1 MIELLDLGKPLSLY
15 IHVPFCHSKCG
26 YCAFYSIAND
36 EINKDIVDSYF
47 NIIIKKLEALN
58 DEYKRP
64 YYSIFIGGGNPGFL
78 GYERLFQIL
87 KLAQKNGNAEE
98 VTIEINPE
106 YINEKIRILFPYLN
120 RISVGIQSFDDMK
133 LKVLERNTNR
143 SANEKAMSVLS
154 KLKKEHDFAINA
166 DLICCVPS
174 ETVKTTINDIDILTS
189 YPIDHISLY
198 ALSFEEGTRLIEK
211 EKPLDEGLQLSILEN
226 AWNLLKE
233 KGFEHYEV
241 SNFAKN
247 GKYCLHNLVY
257 WNLGQYIGIGPSA
270 ESSLGYKQVYS
281 LREKETLSEYIKDQ
295 SFYIEKLNSLELEEE
310 YLITTLRT
318 CNGIDKKIYKN
329 RFNKDFDAAYSSVIK
344 DLDKEYYENDKEM
357 FSVTEKGFLM
367 LDSIIFSLFC
377 SIDVC

>member
-1 MIELLDLGKPLSLY
+1 MIELLDPEKPLSLY

-47 NIIIKKLEALN
+47 NIIMKKLEALN

-78 GYERLFQIL
+78 GSERLLQIL
-87 KLAQKNGNAEE
+87 KLAQVNGKAEE
-98 VTIEINPE
+98 ATIEINPE
-106 YINEKIRILFPYLN
+106 YVNENLSILFPYLN

-133 LKVLERNTNR
+133 LKVLDRNTNR
-143 SANEKAMSVLS
+143 FANEKALSVLS
-154 KLKKEHDFAINA
+154 QLKKSHEFAINA

-174 ETVKTTINDIDILTS
+174 ETIKTILKDINILTS
-189 YPIDHISLY
+189 YPVDHISLY
-198 ALSFEEGTRLIEK
+198 ALSFEEGTRLIER
-211 EKPLDEGLQLSILEN
+211 EKPLDEDLQLSIMES
-226 AWNLLKE
+226 AWKLLKE

-270 ESSLGYKQVYS
+270 ESSLGYRQVYS
-281 LREKETLSEYIKDQ
+281 LREKETLSEYLKDQ
-295 SFYIEKLNSLELEEE
+295 SFNIEKLNSLELEEE

-318 CNGIDKKIYKN
+318 RTGIDKKIYKN
-329 RFNKDFDAAYSSVIK
+329 RFNKDFDITYSSVIK
-344 DLDKEYYENDKEM
+344 DLDKECYENDEEK

-367 LDSIIFSLFC
+367 LDSIIFSLFY
-377 SIDVC
+377 SLDVC